1 MKRPLVI
8 HMADNAMVEGL
19 KGYFRRDPWHYAL
32 GCAPF
37 ALDPNSERDFL
48 KVPGANDQ
56 AVWKYAHVHLAPFQA
71 THERAIIMLD
81 EWFGD
86 TPGAAVIESDIEKN
100 MLAAGWDRERF
111 EVIVIQPMLEAW
123 LWMDSDHIAKAF
135 GWKDYGDLKKRLVE
149 ENLWNA
155 NEPKPHALKMATLR
169 ASKLG
174 EIKKKSS
181 RRTFANVF
189 SAVSSRSLDR
199 CSEPGFHRFRD
210 TLRAWFP
217 PTEGGAA

>member
-1 MKRPLVI
+1 MRPLII

-19 KGYFRRDPWHYAL
+19 KGYFRRDLWHYAL

-56 AVWKYAHVHLAPFQA
+56 AVWKYAHVHLAPFRE

-81 EWFGD
+81 EWFD
-86 TPGAAVIESDIEKN
+86 PTPGAEVLQEEIEAN
-100 MLAAGWDRERF
+100 MLGAGWARERF

-123 LWMDSDHIAKAF
+123 LWMESNHVAKAF
-135 GWKDYGDLKKRLVE
+135 GWKDYNELRDRLVQ
-149 ENLWNA
+149 ENLWNPGEA
-155 NEPKPHALKMATLR
+155 KPHELKKAAAR

-174 EIKKKSS
+174 KVKSG

-217 PTEGGAA
+217 TAQGGAA

>member
-1 MKRPLVI
+1 MRPLVI

-32 GCAPF
+32 GCSPF

-81 EWFGD
+81 EWFD
-86 TPGAAVIESDIEKN
+86 PTPGAAVLQREIEAN
-100 MLAAGWDRERF
+100 MLGAGWVRERF

-123 LWMDSDHIAKAF
+123 LWMESDHVAKAF
-135 GWKDYGDLKKRLVE
+135 GWKDYNELRARLVQ
-149 ENLWNA
+149 ENLWNPGEA
-155 NEPKPHALKMATLR
+155 KPHELKKAAAR

-174 EIKKKSS
+174 KVKSG

-199 CSEPGFHRFRD
+199 CCEPGFHRFRD

>member
-8 HMADNAMVEGL
+8 LMADNAMVEGL

-86 TPGAAVIESDIEKN
+86 TPGAAVLQDEIEAN
-100 MLAAGWDRERF
+100 MLGAGWAREQF

-123 LWMDSDHIAKAF
+123 LWMESDHVAKAF
-135 GWKDYGDLKKRLVE
+135 GWNDYNELRDRLVQ
-149 ENLWNA
+149 ENLWNPGEA
-155 NEPKPHALKMATLR
+155 KPHELKKAAAR

-174 EIKKKSS
+174 KVKSC

-199 CSEPGFHRFRD
+199 CSEPGFHRFRN
-210 TLRAWFP
+210 TLRTWFP